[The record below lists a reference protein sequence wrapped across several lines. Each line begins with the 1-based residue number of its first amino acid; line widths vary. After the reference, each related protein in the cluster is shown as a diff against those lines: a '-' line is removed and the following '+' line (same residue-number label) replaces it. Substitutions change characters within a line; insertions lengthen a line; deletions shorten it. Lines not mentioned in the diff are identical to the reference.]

1 MFKREDVKLPSKK
14 PDGSATRTHTLVWAL
29 EEAADLGVT
38 LADVARQLKV
48 TPQTLFIWRDRARR
62 ERHFLLPA
70 EQIPA
75 LSVAVGVAPYYFRPD
90 LWPSDKWRF

>member
-14 PDGSATRTHTLVWAL
+14 PDGSAIRTHTLVWAL